1 MVNESV
7 VPTVDSGEEGGVLIF
22 VVDLFFPWRRG
33 GEMETLPTC
42 VARRGNSMQLMRNFF
57 PLRVTLLLVDS
68 ASLLLFVG
76 VFGFAFPGLFD
87 DDPVM
92 VSSFME
98 MCCERMHDMTGRWC
112 VCLFHLMHQ
121 FQRVLYRKIVF
132 FSSMPGKWTAS

>member
-1 MVNESV
+1 
-7 VPTVDSGEEGGVLIF
+7 
-22 VVDLFFPWRRG
+22 
-33 GEMETLPTC
+33 METLPTC
-42 VARRGNSMQLMRNFF
+42 VARRGNSMQLMQNFF

-68 ASLLLFVG
+68 ASHVLFVG
-76 VFGFAFPGLFD
+76 VLRFAFPGLFD

-132 FSSMPGKWTAS
+132 FQVCQVNGQRVSRPLCHELTPTFSRLAMKDNTHGSAE